1 MAAGKSADS
10 CSGSSDR
17 RRRVMTL
24 LRWNR
29 LPALG
34 VGSLLLACGGGGGGG
49 TGPCTPG
56 LATQLTKTGGGAP
69 GRVFHNPL
77 PAALS
82 LTPPDTNQHPVSP
95 VAGGRTIHNP
105 GRSPRDTY
113 TTH

>member
-56 LATQLTKTGGGAP
+56 LATHLTKTGGDAPAP
-69 GRVFHNPL
+69 GLHNPP
-77 PAALS
+77 PAAPPV
-82 LTPPDTNQHPVSP
+82 TPPYANNSP
-95 VAGGRTIHNP
+95 AARVARD
-105 GRSPRDTY
+105 SPEP
-113 TTH
+113 